1 MNNEIR
7 IDVSKMDKMTTTLSY
22 SSIIFRIVLPSCV
35 MFSNF
40 NMKVYKSFAIFM
52 REIFLS
58 LHYE

>member
-22 SSIIFRIVLPSCV
+22 SSIIFRIVLLSSV

-40 NMKVYKSFAIFM
+40 NMKIYKSFAIFM